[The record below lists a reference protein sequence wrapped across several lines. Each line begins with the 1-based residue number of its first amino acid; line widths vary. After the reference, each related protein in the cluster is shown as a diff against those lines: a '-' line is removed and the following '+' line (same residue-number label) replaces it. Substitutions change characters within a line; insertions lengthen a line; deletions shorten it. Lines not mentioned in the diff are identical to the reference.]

1 MKLIKL
7 SGRTSL
13 IILIS
18 GFLLLV
24 GILFHSF
31 ILENFVQPIAL
42 VLWLFWRFLQ
52 VFDQHL
58 CWGILIFVIFSYGF
72 YRFIEKPPA
81 EEYATKTSPNATLE
95 IMNYWRTMILLTRDE
110 IYLPNGLKRELGK
123 MLAGVYTS
131 KFPEKDFFEV
141 YSDLKWGEIPLP
153 EPIYKFLFYDETAVK
168 RRPIPHLLDR
178 IRKAPARAYRH
189 LTGRDV
195 VDYYHSIEE
204 VLIFADSLMEINHD
218 VN

>member
-1 MKLIKL
+1 MKL

-24 GILFHSF
+24 GILFHAF
-31 ILENFVQPIAL
+31 ILENFVQPVAL
-42 VLWLFWRFLQ
+42 ALWLFWRFLQ

-58 CWGILIFVIFSYGF
+58 YWGILILGIFFYAF
-72 YRFIEKPPA
+72 YRLIEKPSA
-81 EEYATKTSPNATLE
+81 GEYAMNTGSNATLE
-95 IMNYWRTMILLTRDE
+95 ILNYWWTMILLTRDE
-110 IYLPNGLKRELGK
+110 IYRPNALKRELGK
-123 MLAGVYTS
+123 MLAGVYIS
-131 KFPEKDFFEV
+131 KYPEKDFFEI
-141 YSDLKWGEIPLP
+141 YSDLRWGEIPLP
-153 EPIYKFLFYDETAVK
+153 EPIYTFLFYDETAGK
-168 RRPIPHLLDR
+168 RRSILRLLDR
-178 IRKAPARAYRH
+178 IRTAPVRAYWH

-204 VLIFADSLMEINHD
+204 VLIFADKLMETSHD